1 MIRGTQGVPRG
12 GTGSSTF
19 HGGDLD
25 RGMNVES
32 GQHPFARVEALYG
45 QELRPRQA
53 RDRTWLH
60 AALLLL
66 TAYTTTLAGMRMSP
80 SMVGVDPGPNLW
92 AMLVDPRYLVYGLP
106 FSVTLLGILGIH
118 EMGHYLA
125 SRSWG
130 VRATLPYFIPF
141 PSLIGTL
148 GAVIKIRSRI
158 PNRRALIDI
167 GAAGPI
173 AGFVVAV
180 VALGVGFRLSEVVD
194 GRDIG
199 EGTLMLGDSILS
211 AWMADVI
218 IGRLPE
224 GHEVMLHPVA
234 FAGWLGLFVT
244 VLNLLPVG
252 QFDGGHIVYAVF
264 GRRHELISKGA
275 ILTLALFWA
284 VGPPYA
290 WLDAEDLL
298 GAWVGSRWPGWLVWV
313 FLAVI
318 LGRRHPP
325 PGDPYLELDR
335 SRKVIGYVA
344 LVIFVICFIPRPIS
358 FSSP

>member
-1 MIRGTQGVPRG
+1 MN
-12 GTGSSTF
+12 
-19 HGGDLD
+19 GD
-25 RGMNVES
+25 S
-32 GQHPFARVEALYG
+32 GQHPFARGEVIYEQG
-45 QELRPRQA
+45 LRHRRA

-66 TAYTTTLAGMRMSP
+66 TAYTTTLAGMWLSP
-80 SMVGVDPGPNLW
+80 SLRSVHPELDTW
-92 AMLVDPRYLVYGLP
+92 AAQFNPRYLVYGLP

-125 SRSWG
+125 SRRWG
-130 VRATLPYFIPF
+130 VRATLPYFIPCPTF
-141 PSLIGTL
+141 IGTL
-148 GAVIKIRSRI
+148 GAVIFIKSRI

-173 AGFVVAV
+173 AGFIVAV
-180 VALGVGFRLSEVVD
+180 AALAIGFHLSEVIRLEATQEWAIVF
-194 GRDIG
+194 
-199 EGTLMLGDSILS
+199 GDSILTT
-211 AWMADVI
+211 WLQDHI
-218 IGRLPE
+218 IGPVPE
-224 GHEVMLHPVA
+224 GHAVYIHPVGL
-234 FAGWLGLFVT
+234 AGWLGLFVT

-290 WLDAEDLL
+290 WLNANDLL